1 MASERA
7 RGSASGVSRRTI
19 VVGLIVLTIVGAV
32 VAFQFLP
39 YGDPNA
45 IVQHWR
51 LKIHFYDFRT
61 GTNSTPPA
69 YIGFAPQ
76 LWVNHTLDRFGPP
89 GYSPISTRDDSGT
102 IYIESNYPAI
112 FTFGD
117 FFNIWGQPFS
127 STCVW
132 NYCAASAEL
141 VVYDRDNDNVWNT
154 GDTAINP
161 VSGTTPS
168 YGAQLSL
175 DPKIKYWDANGDNI
189 WSPGEVVLYDTNNN
203 NVYESG
209 EPVIAGSA
217 PPNSTPLKSDPL
229 VKFVDT
235 NINGGWNDLIPAP
248 VMSDNGSNE
257 GCVHRQYGLSNN
269 KDWIIV
275 LYASNLAGSFG
286 CLP

>member
-1 MASERA
+1 MRFNQRLGNALCLFLRA
-7 RGSASGVSRRTI
+7 CRGQNQTFI
-19 VVGLIVLTIVGAV
+19 CHLL
-32 VAFQFLP
+32 QFL
-39 YGDPNA
+39 
-45 IVQHWR
+45 V
-51 LKIHFYDFRT
+51 
-61 GTNSTPPA
+61 STA
-69 YIGFAPQ
+69 GLQA
-76 LWVNHTLDRFGPP
+76 H
-89 GYSPISTRDDSGT
+89 
-102 IYIESNYPAI
+102 
-112 FTFGD
+112 
-117 FFNIWGQPFS
+117 
-127 STCVW
+127 
-132 NYCAASAEL
+132 CAAPAEL